1 MAVLNQIAETLLSS
15 TASVD
20 MKTPSVKKTL
30 YTVPTGKT
38 MIVTKIVVRSVS
50 ATLAGGTSYAFG
62 GTLTCS
68 DWKSGVDLH
77 LITGSTLYYVIAND
91 NPSTVSTMQVA
102 GTAFG
107 MYITTGATNAATAT
121 IDVFGYLF

>member
-77 LITGSTLYYVIAND
+77 LITGSRQEWRAFREGLHGCFVGGKTLPV
-91 NPSTVSTMQVA
+91 
-102 GTAFG
+102 
-107 MYITTGATNAATAT
+107 
-121 IDVFGYLF
+121 